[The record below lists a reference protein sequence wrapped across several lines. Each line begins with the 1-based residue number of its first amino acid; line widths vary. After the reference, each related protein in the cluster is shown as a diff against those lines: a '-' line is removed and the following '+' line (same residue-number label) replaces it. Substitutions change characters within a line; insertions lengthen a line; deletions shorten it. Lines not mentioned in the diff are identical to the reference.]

1 MKLRLT
7 IASKVDVPAAAAAL
21 GYKNPRSVTN
31 RITEL
36 KKKYN
41 LPLGTVGSHRKK
53 KETTSSE
60 GADPG
65 KVEVPKTP
73 SKERVT
79 KAKATPKNKAT
90 TKAKARGKK
99 DTKVES
105 ENNGAVKKPTFE
117 EEAFGNSSDDFSLPE
132 APEDEA

>member
-7 IASKVDVPAAAAAL
+7 IASKVDVPAVAAVL
-21 GYKNPRSVTN
+21 NYKNPRSVSN

-53 KETTSSE
+53 KEAASSE
-60 GADPG
+60 EADPG

-79 KAKATPKNKAT
+79 KSKAIPKNKAT

-105 ENNGAVKKPTFE
+105 ENDGAVKEPTLE
-117 EEAFGNSSDDFSLPE
+117 EEAFGNDSDDSSLSE